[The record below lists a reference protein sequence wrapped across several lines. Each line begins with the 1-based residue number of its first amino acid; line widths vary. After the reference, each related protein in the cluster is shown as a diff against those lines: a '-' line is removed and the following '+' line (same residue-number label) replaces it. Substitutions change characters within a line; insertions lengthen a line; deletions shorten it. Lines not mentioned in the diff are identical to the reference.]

1 MGKKILNMMLLFT
14 VLSGSILAIENRD
27 IDTPDGIVQIAYSD
41 LFKYKEQLD
50 LINKTSD
57 EIEQK
62 QIDQHEQT
70 TQELQTL
77 KQEFSYLKQQNI
89 RLEQEVVEVN
99 QQNAEI
105 KQQNLKLEQKMD
117 QQSAQTNI
125 SLEQILQKLK

>member
-41 LFKYKEQLD
+41 LVKYKEQLD

-70 TQELQTL
+70 THELLTL
-77 KQEFSYLKQQNI
+77 KQEFSYLQQQNA
-89 RLEQEVVEVN
+89 RLKQEVVEVN
-99 QQNAEI
+99 Q
-105 KQQNLKLEQKMD
+105 KLEQ
-117 QQSAQTNI
+117 TNAF
-125 SLEQILQKLK
+125 LEQILQKIEKQK